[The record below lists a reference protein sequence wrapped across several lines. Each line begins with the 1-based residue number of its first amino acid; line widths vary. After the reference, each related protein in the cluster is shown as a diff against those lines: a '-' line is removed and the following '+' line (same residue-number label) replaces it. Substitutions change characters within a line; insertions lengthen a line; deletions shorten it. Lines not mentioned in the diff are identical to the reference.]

1 MSDSA
6 HPSNRSGG
14 KSIALAYVLLV
25 LVGEFGAHRYYL
37 GEKET
42 ATALLVITLASLVLM
57 TVAIGFLTI
66 WISVAWVIVDLFL
79 VPRMA
84 RSHNT
89 QLAAA

>member
-1 MSDSA
+1 MSDSP
-6 HPSNRSGG
+6 HSLNRGGG

-66 WISVAWVIVDLFL
+66 WISVAWVIADLFL

-84 RSHNT
+84 RSHNAR
-89 QLAAA
+89 LAAA